1 MDYLNDEKQK
11 GALITYEIENYGI
24 ANEFYTPDGMITAS
38 QLAERQIQ
46 SGMPKEYVYK
56 SGRDFIWSY
65 YKGDTAQQKKLVN
78 AFVYNFQNFK
88 REGRGLYIYSATKGT
103 GKTMLS
109 CCIANEILKKED
121 ISVKFVNVP
130 DYIELIKDKSEVSR
144 EQVQRIQDA
153 GLLILDDV
161 GAQVEDKAWITTA
174 LFRLIDSRY
183 TGLRPTIFTSN
194 VKMDE
199 LKTDGR
205 ISDRI
210 YATSFPV
217 IMPEE
222 NIRRK
227 IADKHKAAFLES
239 VINTENEKGCS

>member
-1 MDYLNDEKQK
+1 MNYLNDEKQK
-11 GALITYEIENYGI
+11 GALITYEIENYGV

-56 SGRDFIWSY
+56 CGNDFNWSY
-65 YKGDTAQQKKLVN
+65 YKSNTDQQKKLVN

-88 REGRGLYIYSATKGT
+88 KEGRGLYIYSATKGS

-109 CCIANEILKKED
+109 CCIANEILKKEN
-121 ISVKFVNVP
+121 ISLKFVNVP
-130 DYIELIKDKSEVSR
+130 DYIELIKDKSEISR
-144 EQVQRIQDA
+144 EQLQRIHDA

-194 VKMDE
+194 VRMED

-239 VINTENEKGCS
+239 FMEFKN

>member
-11 GALITYEIENYGI
+11 GALITYKIENYGI
-24 ANEFYTPDGMITAS
+24 ANEFYEPDGTITDFKLS
-38 QLAERQIQ
+38 ERQKQ

-56 SGRDFIWSY
+56 SGNDFKWNY
-65 YKGDTAQQKKLVN
+65 YNDNTDEQKKFVN
-78 AFVYNFQNFK
+78 AFVYNFERFK
-88 REGRGLYIYSATKGT
+88 KEGRGLYIYSHTKGT

-121 ISVKFVNVP
+121 ISVKFINVT
-130 DYIELIKDKSEVSR
+130 DYIELIKDKSEISK
-144 EQVQRIQDA
+144 EQVQRIHDA

-161 GAQVEDKAWITTA
+161 GVQVEDKAWITTA
-174 LFRLIDSRY
+174 LFRLIDSRC

-194 VKMDE
+194 VKLED

-205 ISDRI
+205 ISERI
-210 YATSFPV
+210 YALSFPV

-227 IADKHKAAFLES
+227 IADKHKVAFLES
-239 VINTENEKGCS
+239 FMELKTKQ

>member
-1 MDYLNDEKQK
+1 MNKIPCRIGDQHQIITESFSGSGKVIAVDYLNDEKQK

-121 ISVKFVNVP
+121 ILLYQVN
-130 DYIELIKDKSEVSR
+130 ILI
-144 EQVQRIQDA
+144 I
-153 GLLILDDV
+153 
-161 GAQVEDKAWITTA
+161 
-174 LFRLIDSRY
+174 
-183 TGLRPTIFTSN
+183 
-194 VKMDE
+194 
-199 LKTDGR
+199 
-205 ISDRI
+205 
-210 YATSFPV
+210 
-217 IMPEE
+217 
-222 NIRRK
+222 
-227 IADKHKAAFLES
+227 
-239 VINTENEKGCS
+239 